1 MTRDEVINAFA
12 DTLRDMD
19 DYDLNNFYGR
29 DGRCVWWYSIKK
41 DPETGEWD
49 LRVR

>member
-1 MTRDEVINAFA
+1 MHLQMHFVHMSDC
-12 DTLRDMD
+12 
-19 DYDLNNFYGR
+19 DLNNFYGR

>member
-1 MTRDEVINAFA
+1 MTRNEVIDAFA
-12 DTLRDMD
+12 DALRDMSD
-19 DYDLNNFYGR
+19 CDLNNFYGR